1 MTQQGFK
8 LWPVDQE
15 SAVLTFRSQRVQE
28 SEKHGCIPL
37 INGTTFNWVFVVYS
51 ITVYTVYLMSFYL
64 FTKLRTESE
73 GYLRLVEDWSYRVW
87 NIHHSSSAA
96 IHNKQETICCL
107 WTLTSLFIYNLAQKV
122 IPSSEDA
129 RDYTSFS
136 QVTLNL
142 ILEKFALWIKYQAY
156 LQYKVLKFLI
166 GEKWRLVWY
175 ITRTLAF
182 RQGTKKKN

>member
-8 LWPVDQE
+8 LWLVDQE
-15 SAVLTFRSQRVQE
+15 SVVLTFRSQRVQE
-28 SEKHGCIPL
+28 SEKHGFIPL
-37 INGTTFNWVFVVYS
+37 INGITFNWVFVVYS
-51 ITVYTVYLMSFYL
+51 ITVNLMSFYL

-73 GYLRLVEDWSYRVW
+73 GYLRLVEDWGYRVW

>member
-1 MTQQGFK
+1 MVLHSIEFLLSTLLLFTLFTSWVFIYLQSWEQNLKMMTQQGFK
-8 LWPVDQE
+8 LWLVDQE
-15 SAVLTFRSQRVQE
+15 SVVLTFRSQRVQE
-28 SEKHGCIPL
+28 SEKHGFIPL
-37 INGTTFNWVFVVYS
+37 INGITFNWIFVVYS

-136 QVTLNL
+136 
-142 ILEKFALWIKYQAY
+142 
-156 LQYKVLKFLI
+156 
-166 GEKWRLVWY
+166 
-175 ITRTLAF
+175 
-182 RQGTKKKN
+182 